1 MDDRHF
7 GYITKIT
14 LRLCLSVSGDINGGM
29 DLGTMCEGI
38 EFGSRAK
45 NLHGLQR
52 HTESVMA
59 ILKKVHGGW

>member
-1 MDDRHF
+1 VR
-7 GYITKIT
+7 
-14 LRLCLSVSGDINGGM
+14 LSVSGEINGGM

-52 HTESVMA
+52 HTESEMA
-59 ILKKVHGGW
+59 MLKKVHGGW